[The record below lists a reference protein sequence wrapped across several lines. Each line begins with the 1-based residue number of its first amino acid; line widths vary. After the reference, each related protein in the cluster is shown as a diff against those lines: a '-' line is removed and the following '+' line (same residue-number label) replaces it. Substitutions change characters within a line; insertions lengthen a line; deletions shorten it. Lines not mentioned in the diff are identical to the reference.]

1 MRKNLRSVRLSYSAK
16 PRVMIRT
23 MLADLNIDEDSN
35 NEDLVP
41 LANKNK
47 EVTRDAF
54 EKSLVHMEQNQVKP
68 DFQKDSNRYKSKP
81 NKS

>member
-1 MRKNLRSVRLSYSAK
+1 MYKYLRSVKNSYTAK
-16 PRVMIRT
+16 QSMIIWT
-23 MLADLNIDEDSN
+23 ILADLDIDEDSN